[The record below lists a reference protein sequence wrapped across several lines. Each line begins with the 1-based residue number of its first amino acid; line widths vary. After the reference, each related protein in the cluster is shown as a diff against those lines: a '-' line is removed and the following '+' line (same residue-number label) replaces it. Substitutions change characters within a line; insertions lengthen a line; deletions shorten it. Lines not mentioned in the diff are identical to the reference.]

1 MKKIRLIANIVFLS
15 TVVLGIISARLERSD
30 MFLYSIGLIAV
41 VISFIITMVFSVRFV
56 INKLQR

>member
-15 TVVLGIISARLERSD
+15 TVVLGIITAQLGRSD

-56 INKLQR
+56 INKFQR